1 MHSKS
6 YSLRWQCCL
15 LVICLAGSTGFA
27 WGAEDPVFSGPQAG
41 EKITAFK
48 VRGVFDDLAG
58 KEIDLIEKAQGKP
71 ILFIFVHQLT
81 RPSNALT
88 QGLMRYVEQHPQKL
102 YGSLIFLG
110 DDVTALES
118 RLKRARHALP
128 KKAPVTISLDG
139 KEGPG
144 AYGLN
149 RNVTLTILFATKG
162 KVVSNFALISPSLQA
177 DMPKVLTP
185 IVEVV
190 GGKVPTLADL
200 GMKRSMARKP
210 ATRPNDTA
218 SAAQIDLRPLLGP
231 VIRKDA
237 SDEEVKRAALAAEK
251 HFEKHPE
258 VAVKTGRVARQIIA
272 TGKLGNYGTKAA
284 QAFLKKWAE
293 QFPEPKTKRAKEP
306 VRPKRRSP
314 APKPSNP

>member
-1 MHSKS
+1 MHQKPDP
-6 YSLRWQCCL
+6 LRWRSCL
-15 LVICLAGSTGFA
+15 LAICLGGLTSIT

-41 EKITAFK
+41 EKLTTFK
-48 VRGVFDDLAG
+48 VRGLFDDLAG
-58 KEIDLIEKAQGKP
+58 KELDLIQKADGKP
-71 ILFIFVHQLT
+71 VLFIFVHQLT
-81 RPSNALT
+81 RPSNSLT
-88 QGLMRYVEQHPQKL
+88 QVLMRYVEQHPQEL

-110 DDVTALES
+110 DDQTALEA

-149 RNVTLTILFATKG
+149 RNVTLTILFAKDG

-177 DMPKVLTP
+177 DMPKVLKP

-190 GGKVPTLADL
+190 GGKMPTLADL
-200 GMKRSMARKP
+200 GIKRSMTRKP
-210 ATRPNDTA
+210 ATRPKGTA
-218 SAAQIDLRPLLGP
+218 PAAQIDLRPLLGP

-251 HFEKHPE
+251 HFAKHPE
-258 VAVKTGRVARQIIA
+258 VAAKTGRVARQIIA
-272 TGKLGNYGTKAA
+272 AGKLENYGTKTA
-284 QAFLKKWAE
+284 QQFLKKWAE
-293 QFPEPKTKRAKEP
+293 QFPEPKGKP
-306 VRPKRRSP
+306 VRKPTRPERRPP
-314 APKPSNP
+314 APKPSDS